1 MRKQNYL
8 QIEID
13 IPLSEG
19 RVPVGKFEVSA
30 HYTKAGEFDINYI
43 KYGGVDQYPS
53 YKAAGEAG
61 QPMIDYVKAAL
72 RNHYDNL
79 DSFERFQ
86 MERYGNVLVSERGL
100 YEEDHDEFND
110 RLATWADLKASDG
123 EIAASLM
130 YDEHA

>member
-30 HYTKAGEFDINYI
+30 HYTKSGEFDINYI

-61 QPMIDYVKAAL
+61 QAMIDYVKAAL
-72 RNHYDNL
+72 QNHYDNL

-86 MERYGNVLVSERGL
+86 MQRYGNVLVSNSSM
-100 YEEDHDEFND
+100 YKEDHDEFSD
-110 RLATWADLKASDG
+110 RLATWADMKSEPMEVHDA
-123 EIAASLM
+123 
-130 YDEHA
+130 